1 MATAK
6 LGSDIKS
13 AKIHVR
19 VCRSQVTKAIK
30 QFESSGAE
38 LQKNEQGSKAKKL
51 RLAAGMLE
59 SLEILQTKVKKMEQA
74 NDNIIEAIL
83 AEDEGKLSKKK
94 EEIVEDYVSEN
105 EAYLENSRKV
115 QGQLEELLEKA
126 DEILAEARQEPV
138 NTQDRQATDTAVPGA
153 AAHAQTTS
161 NNDFRPHSSQ
171 TKLS

>member
-1 MATAK
+1 MATANAK

-13 AKIHVR
+13 AKIHIR

-74 NDNIIEAIL
+74 NDNIIEANRL
-83 AEDEGKLSKKK
+83 PKYSTTRTTGCVVPYQGMHALDVVHCAGAERSP
-94 EEIVEDYVSEN
+94 
-105 EAYLENSRKV
+105 
-115 QGQLEELLEKA
+115 Q
-126 DEILAEARQEPV
+126 
-138 NTQDRQATDTAVPGA
+138 
-153 AAHAQTTS
+153 
-161 NNDFRPHSSQ
+161 
-171 TKLS
+171 